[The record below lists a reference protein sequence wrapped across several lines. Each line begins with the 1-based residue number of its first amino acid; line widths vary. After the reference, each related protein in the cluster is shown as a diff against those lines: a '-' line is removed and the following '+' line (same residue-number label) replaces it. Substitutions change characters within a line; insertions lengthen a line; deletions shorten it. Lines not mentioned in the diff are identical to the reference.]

1 VVQSAQLAGK
11 HKRCRAG
18 RESRIYVVQTTRSVN
33 KKLAALD
40 AVFSKNPAMRSC
52 FRYLLLA
59 LAGVASVF
67 ADNATKIGEVI
78 INFDRNATSIEVN
91 GSTPELA
98 SLARLAFGAH
108 GAYRLVTSGATY
120 TLNFTQVAPAQVRVE
135 ITRGSAGQPVFS
147 EVVAGTSGRNALL
160 RAADVAVAHTS
171 KLRGFFAG
179 KLAFISDRG
188 SGMEIMTSDLFGGE
202 VVGWPGVSRQI
213 IAPRWSPDGRRLIF
227 TSFRNGFPDIYVLD
241 LATRTP
247 TLLVSVQGT
256 NTGGRFSPDGGRV
269 AMVLS
274 GEGNSE
280 IYVSN
285 AQGRMISRLTR
296 TPAIKAGPCWS
307 PDGTRLVFTSEP
319 GPQLYLMPA
328 AVGSMPQRLPTNIS
342 GYCAEPDWCRW
353 DANKL
358 AFTTAV
364 GKRYQVAVYDF
375 STRQAEVVSAA
386 ALDAI
391 EPCWLADGRHLI
403 YTARE
408 ANQRS
413 LWILDTETRKTKR
426 ISPSALGQASQAS
439 YWSQ

>member
-1 VVQSAQLAGK
+1 
-11 HKRCRAG
+11 
-18 RESRIYVVQTTRSVN
+18 
-33 KKLAALD
+33 
-40 AVFSKNPAMRSC
+40 MRSC
-52 FRYLLLA
+52 LLSLLLPVVGA
-59 LAGVASVF
+59 ASVF
-67 ADNATKIGEVI
+67 ADNATHIGDVI
-78 INFDRNATSIEVN
+78 INADRNVTSIQVN
-91 GSTPELA
+91 ASTPELS
-98 SLARLAFGAH
+98 SLARLAFGTH
-108 GAYRLVTSGATY
+108 GAYRLVTGGAAY
-120 TLNFTQVAPAQVRVE
+120 SLNFTQVAPTQVRVE

-147 EVVAGTSGRNALL
+147 SVVAGTTGRNALL

-188 SGMEIMTSDLFGGE
+188 AGMEIMTSDLFGGE
-202 VVGWPGVSRQI
+202 MVGWPGVSRQI

-296 TPAIKAGPCWS
+296 NPAVKAGPCWS

-319 GPQLYLMPA
+319 GPQLYLMSA
-328 AVGSMPQRLPTNIS
+328 AVGSPPQRLPTNIS

-375 STRQAEVVSAA
+375 SSRQAEVVSAA

-426 ISPSALGQASQAS
+426 ISPAALGQASQAS
-439 YWSQ
+439 YWIQ

>member
-1 VVQSAQLAGK
+1 
-11 HKRCRAG
+11 
-18 RESRIYVVQTTRSVN
+18 
-33 KKLAALD
+33 
-40 AVFSKNPAMRSC
+40 MRSSLLSL
-52 FRYLLLA
+52 LLLA
-59 LAGVASVF
+59 GAAPLL
-67 ADNATKIGEVI
+67 ADNATHIGDVI
-78 INFDRNATSIEVN
+78 IDADRNMTSIQVN
-91 GSTPELA
+91 ASTAELA
-98 SLARLAFGAH
+98 SLARLAFSVH
-108 GAYRLVTSGATY
+108 GAYRLVSGGAAY
-120 TLNFTQVAPAQVRVE
+120 QLNFTQVAPTQVRVA

-188 SGMEIMTSDLFGGE
+188 AGMEIMTSDLFGGE

-227 TSFRNGFPDIYVLD
+227 TSYRNGFPDIYVLD

-296 TPAIKAGPCWS
+296 NPAVKAGPCWS
-307 PDGTRLVFTSEP
+307 PDGTRLVFASEP
-319 GPQLYLMPA
+319 GPQLYIMSA
-328 AVGSMPQRLPTNIS
+328 AVGSPPQRLPTNIS

-375 STRQAEVVSAA
+375 SSRQAEVVSAA

-408 ANQRS
+408 ANRRS
-413 LWILDTETRKTKR
+413 LWILDTETRKARR
-426 ISPSALGQASQAS
+426 ISPAALGQVSQAS
-439 YWSQ
+439 YWIQ

>member
-1 VVQSAQLAGK
+1 
-11 HKRCRAG
+11 
-18 RESRIYVVQTTRSVN
+18 
-33 KKLAALD
+33 
-40 AVFSKNPAMRSC
+40 MRSC
-52 FRYLLLA
+52 LLSLLLPV
-59 LAGVASVF
+59 AGAASVF
-67 ADNATKIGEVI
+67 ADNATHIGDVI
-78 INFDRNATSIEVN
+78 INADRNVTSIEVAA
-91 GSTPELA
+91 STSELGN
-98 SLARLAFGAH
+98 LARLAFSAH
-108 GAYRLVTSGATY
+108 GAYRLVSGGASY
-120 TLNFTQVAPAQVRVE
+120 TLNFTLVAPTQVRVE
-135 ITRGSAGQPVFS
+135 IARGSAGEPMFS
-147 EVVAGTSGRNALL
+147 EVVAGTSARNALL
-160 RAADVAVAHTS
+160 RAADVAVAQTS

-188 SGMEIMTSDLFGGE
+188 AGMEIMTSDLFGGE

-227 TSFRNGFPDIYVLD
+227 TSYRNGFPDIYVLD

-280 IYVSN
+280 IYVGN

-296 TPAIKAGPCWS
+296 TPAVKAGPCWS
-307 PDGTRLVFTSEP
+307 PDGSRLVFTSEP
-319 GPQLYLMPA
+319 GPQLYLMSA
-328 AVGSMPQRLPTNIS
+328 AVGSPPQRLPTNIS

-375 STRQAEVVSAA
+375 SSRQAEVVSAA

-413 LWILDTETRKTKR
+413 LWILDTETRKTRR

-439 YWSQ
+439 YWIQ

>member
-1 VVQSAQLAGK
+1 
-11 HKRCRAG
+11 
-18 RESRIYVVQTTRSVN
+18 
-33 KKLAALD
+33 
-40 AVFSKNPAMRSC
+40 MRSC
-52 FRYLLLA
+52 LLSFLVSV
-59 LAGVASVF
+59 AGAASVF
-67 ADNATKIGEVI
+67 ADNATHIGDVI
-78 INFDRNATSIEVN
+78 INADRNVTSIQVN
-91 GSTPELA
+91 ASTPELS
-98 SLARLAFGAH
+98 SLARLAFGSH
-108 GAYRLVTSGATY
+108 GAYRLVTGGAAY
-120 TLNFTQVAPAQVRVE
+120 SLNFTQVAPTQVRVE
-135 ITRGSAGQPVFS
+135 ITRGSTGQPVLS
-147 EVVAGTSGRNALL
+147 EVVAGTTSRNALL

-179 KLAFISDRG
+179 KLAFISNRG
-188 SGMEIMTSDLFGGE
+188 AGMEIMTSDLFGGE
-202 VVGWPGVSRQI
+202 VVAWPGVSRQI

-227 TSFRNGFPDIYVLD
+227 TSYRNGFPDIYVLD
-241 LATRTP
+241 LATRAP

-256 NTGGRFSPDGGRV
+256 NTGGRYSPDGGRV

-319 GPQLYLMPA
+319 GPQLYLMSA
-328 AVGSMPQRLPTNIS
+328 AVGASLQRLPTNIS

-364 GKRYQVAVYDF
+364 GRRYQIAVYDF
-375 STRQAEVVSAA
+375 SARQAEVVSAA

-426 ISPSALGQASQAS
+426 ISPSALGQVAQAS
-439 YWSQ
+439 YWIQ

>member
-1 VVQSAQLAGK
+1 
-11 HKRCRAG
+11 
-18 RESRIYVVQTTRSVN
+18 
-33 KKLAALD
+33 
-40 AVFSKNPAMRSC
+40 MRSC
-52 FRYLLLA
+52 LRSLLLA

-67 ADNATKIGEVI
+67 ADNATHIGDVI
-78 INFDRNATSIEVN
+78 INFDRNSTSVEVN
-91 GSTPELA
+91 ASTPELA
-98 SLARLAFGAH
+98 SLARLAFGVH
-108 GAYRLVTSGATY
+108 GAYRLVTGGAMY
-120 TLNFTQVAPAQVRVE
+120 NLNFTQVAPTQVRVE
-135 ITRGSAGQPVFS
+135 ITRGSAGQSVFS

-171 KLRGFFAG
+171 QLRGFFAG

-227 TSFRNGFPDIYVLD
+227 TSYRNGFPDIYVLD
-241 LATRTP
+241 LATRSP

-319 GPQLYLMPA
+319 GPQLYLMSA

-353 DANKL
+353 DPNKL

-364 GKRYQVAVYDF
+364 GRRYQVAVYNF